1 MFKGSKTGCERRS
14 YPQKQDSYTV
24 SILKNRL
31 KDKRKAVIVLQNSKK
46 WRFQKMN
53 RDDQRNET
61 GTTMT
66 TEYINETKQSAKG
79 RFENDENDRKQGN
92 F

>member
-1 MFKGSKTGCERRS
+1 
-14 YPQKQDSYTV
+14 
-24 SILKNRL
+24 
-31 KDKRKAVIVLQNSKK
+31 
-46 WRFQKMN
+46 MN